1 MNKLW
6 KKYKELPIQAKA
18 TICYTICNI
27 MQRGISIITIPAYT
41 RILTKEQYGTYSV
54 FLSWIEIFEIIATF
68 RLAWGGFVVGLTK
81 YERERNAYCS
91 SMQCLSITV
100 TSIFLLLY
108 LALSPVINACTGMN
122 TMMTLLIF
130 ALLYAMPAIQFWT
143 ARRRVEYRYVSVLCV
158 TAISSFLMPV
168 LGVIA
173 AWFSEDKATAVVGAR
188 VLVQG
193 SIGLVLIWVN
203 CHNNFTF
210 YNKEFWKRALIFNL
224 PLLPHYLSTVLLHSS
239 DRIIIKQLV
248 GTGAA
253 GIYSVAYSASM
264 AMQLFGTSIS
274 QSLQP
279 WLFKKL
285 KEKSYDGI
293 SNIMNLS
300 LLLVAVLNLM
310 LIILAPEAVSI
321 LAPKSYQEAIWIIPP
336 LAASV
341 VVMFF
346 YQHFVNVEFF
356 FEESRITSAA
366 SIGAALLNVGLNYWL
381 IPKFGYLA
389 AGYTTLASYSV
400 FGVVHYIFMCL
411 VCKKNNCPKTIF
423 DIKIMLLIMAMF
435 AGVTVAVAIGY
446 THLWLR
452 LAVLAIILILL
463 IVKRKVVVGALK
475 QIMKGKRSKSSRL

>member
-1 MNKLW
+1 
-6 KKYKELPIQAKA
+6 
-18 TICYTICNI
+18 
-27 MQRGISIITIPAYT
+27 
-41 RILTKEQYGTYSV
+41 
-54 FLSWIEIFEIIATF
+54 
-68 RLAWGGFVVGLTK
+68 
-81 YERERNAYCS
+81 
-91 SMQCLSITV
+91 
-100 TSIFLLLY
+100 
-108 LALSPVINACTGMN
+108 
-122 TMMTLLIF
+122 
-130 ALLYAMPAIQFWT
+130 
-143 ARRRVEYRYVSVLCV
+143 
-158 TAISSFLMPV
+158 
-168 LGVIA
+168 
-173 AWFSEDKATAVVGAR
+173 
-188 VLVQG
+188 
-193 SIGLVLIWVN
+193 
-203 CHNNFTF
+203 
-210 YNKEFWKRALIFNL
+210 
-224 PLLPHYLSTVLLHSS
+224 
-239 DRIIIKQLV
+239 
-248 GTGAA
+248 
-253 GIYSVAYSASM
+253 M

-400 FGVVHYIFMCL
+400 FGAVHYIFMCL
-411 VCKKNNCPKTIF
+411 VCKKNDCPKTIF